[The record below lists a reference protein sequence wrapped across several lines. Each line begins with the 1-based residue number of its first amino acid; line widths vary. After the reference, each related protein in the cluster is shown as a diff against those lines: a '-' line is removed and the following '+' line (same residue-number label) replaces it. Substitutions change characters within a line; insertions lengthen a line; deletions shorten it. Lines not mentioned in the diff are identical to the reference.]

1 MARTPEEISI
11 VNTYGNP
18 INPATEETLQS
29 VLSAVQAGG
38 GNGAILDGVS
48 SSIKATVLDYTSS
61 NPLAV
66 RLSDSNGD
74 YVAAGAGTQYTEDA
88 PAAANPVGSSVN
100 LIRSDTP
107 ATQTTTDGDNVA
119 QRGTNYGAAYVQ
131 VVNSSGA
138 FVDTF
143 GGGTQYADGAV
154 RGTATGTLAMG
165 DDGTNIQSI
174 KVDSAGELQV
184 DVLTM
189 PTVAVT
195 GTFYQAT
202 QPVSAASLPLPTG
215 ASTSA
220 KQPALGTAGVASTD
234 VISVQGIASMIALK
248 VDGSAVTQPV
258 SGTFWQATQPVS
270 GTFYQATQPVS
281 IAATVATDMTDEAT
295 RLLGVVYGSQ
305 GAQLQQKVTSNDL
318 IITLDGESVAVTG
331 TFYQATQPISAASLP
346 LPTGASTSALQGGG
360 LPAALGAG
368 GGLKVDGS
376 GTSLPVTEASASA
389 IKTAVELIDNA
400 IAGTEMQVDV
410 VAALPAGT
418 NAIGKL
424 LPSDVDVT
432 TNTNHADKY
441 YTSAGA
447 VTDGII
453 WSPAAGK
460 RWHITTLYI
469 NVSAAATVTIE
480 DDVVAGD
487 VVRWK
492 GELAA
497 NSGVVLTYSSEHPF
511 ASGEDAADLIIT
523 TSAGNVYVQAVGFE
537 I

>member
-18 INPATEETLQS
+18 INPATEDTLQS
-29 VLSAVQAGG
+29 VLTAVQAG
-38 GNGAILDGVS
+38 GAILDGVNAA
-48 SSIKATVLDYTSS
+48 IKATVLDYTNS

-66 RLSDSNGD
+66 RLSDANGD

-88 PAAANPVGSSVN
+88 PAAANPIGSSVN

-154 RGTATGTLAMG
+154 RGTAIGTLAMG
-165 DDGTNIQSI
+165 DDGTNIQSV
-174 KVDSAGELQV
+174 KVDSDGNLQI

-202 QPVSAASLPLPTG
+202 QPVS
-215 ASTSA
+215 
-220 KQPALGTAGVASTD
+220 
-234 VISVQGIASMIALK
+234 IASMP
-248 VDGSAVTQPV
+248 STPVT
-258 SGTFWQATQPVS
+258 GTFWQATQPVS
-270 GTFYQATQPVS
+270 ATDLDIRNLAAATDTVVVTGGAGQTADVKVTLDSETVAIAS
-281 IAATVATDMTDEAT
+281 IAAGTNLIGKMSIDQVTANANE
-295 RLLGVVYGSQ
+295 VVIKS
-305 GAQLQQKVTSNDL
+305 
-318 IITLDGESVAVTG
+318 IT
-331 TFYQATQPISAASLP
+331 
-346 LPTGASTSALQGGG
+346 
-360 LPAALGAG
+360 AG
-368 GGLKVDGS
+368 DTNIG
-376 GTSLPVTEASASA
+376 
-389 IKTAVELIDNA
+389 N
-400 IAGTEMQVDV
+400 VDV
-410 VAALPAGT
+410 VTLPAIPAGT

-480 DDVVAGD
+480 DDLAGGD

-497 NSGVVLTYSSEHPF
+497 NSGVVLTYSTEHPF
-511 ASGEDAADLIIT
+511 ASGEDASDLIIT
-523 TSAGNVYVQAVGFE
+523 SSAGNIYVQAVGFE